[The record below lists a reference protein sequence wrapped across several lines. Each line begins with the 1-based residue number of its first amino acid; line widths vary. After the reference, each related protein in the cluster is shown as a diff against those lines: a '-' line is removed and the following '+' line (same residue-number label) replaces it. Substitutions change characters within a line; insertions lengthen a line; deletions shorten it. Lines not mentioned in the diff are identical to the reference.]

1 MLKYSWQHHQE
12 LILGTKKAIA
22 WGASTDAFLK
32 IKKAPYQFECIV
44 DKNAVFNHSLNAI
57 LNIPIVSPESLLLKN
72 NQEYVVVI
80 FADMASFAENIL
92 EDINKIG
99 TFLVVPPFCPWKQ
112 FGQKYMMN
120 EFNQFVKPFHTMR
133 EQSGFQRKPI
143 SKITLFINR
152 LSRGGAEKQM
162 VMLAVALANQG
173 YKVCLVTVK
182 PDVNGVEDWC
192 KLLQESGVGRSK
204 IPAID
209 EGLESVN
216 STLYD
221 QLSPLFSSYAV
232 YLVSQL
238 LSLLLA
244 NKPDTLIAYMP
255 GNCLIAGLAGILAN
269 IERISLSFRNIA
281 PIAPSQDEY
290 CYSTLA
296 VAKDAMPLVLK
307 KMLNLPGVSITH
319 NSAVGR
325 TSFASWMQLSE
336 KVMQV
341 VNNGMLAPNFGDIDV
356 KKRHHINEQSTV
368 LVGVMRLVAQKRP
381 LLFLNCVNELRNRI
395 PHLIVFLLGDGPLK
409 LDVVEHI
416 VKLDLQDIVTLVGN
430 YQTPADYLNIADLLL
445 HTAEFEGFPNV
456 LLEAQALGC
465 PVVATDVGGTS
476 EVFSD
481 ELKELCLPVSDTV
494 FALSDKVIEVLKP
507 ENKATYKAHSLG
519 VLNRFSLDTL
529 ANETIK
535 ACIEAEE

>member
-1 MLKYSWQHHQE
+1 
-12 LILGTKKAIA
+12 
-22 WGASTDAFLK
+22 
-32 IKKAPYQFECIV
+32 
-44 DKNAVFNHSLNAI
+44 
-57 LNIPIVSPESLLLKN
+57 
-72 NQEYVVVI
+72 
-80 FADMASFAENIL
+80 
-92 EDINKIG
+92 
-99 TFLVVPPFCPWKQ
+99 
-112 FGQKYMMN
+112 
-120 EFNQFVKPFHTMR
+120 
-133 EQSGFQRKPI
+133 
-143 SKITLFINR
+143 
-152 LSRGGAEKQM
+152 
-162 VMLAVALANQG
+162 
-173 YKVCLVTVK
+173 
-182 PDVNGVEDWC
+182 
-192 KLLQESGVGRSK
+192 
-204 IPAID
+204 
-209 EGLESVN
+209 
-216 STLYD
+216 
-221 QLSPLFSSYAV
+221 
-232 YLVSQL
+232 
-238 LSLLLA
+238 
-244 NKPDTLIAYMP
+244 MP

-281 PIAPSQDEY
+281 PITPSQDEY

-341 VNNGMLAPNFGDIDV
+341 VNNGMLAPSFGDIDV

-416 VKLDLQDIVTLVGN
+416 VKLDLQDIVTLVGS
-430 YQTPADYLNIADLLL
+430 YQTPADYLSIADLLL

-481 ELKELCLPVSDTV
+481 ELKALCLPVNNTI

-507 ENKATYKAHSLG
+507 ENKATYKAHCSG
-519 VLNRFSLDTL
+519 VLNRFTLEAL

-535 ACIEAEE
+535 ACIRAEE